1 MDLKIAATHVA
12 ANLGRGIVTSLDHGD
27 SLNRDFNT
35 SSSVAKSVLELAV
48 IIWQKIKGDDVKMR
62 IVNDKAFEYD
72 IERRIPNFGKARNLL
87 GFRAS
92 TC

>member
-1 MDLKIAATHVA
+1 M
-12 ANLGRGIVTSLDHGD
+12 
-27 SLNRDFNT
+27 
-35 SSSVAKSVLELAV
+35 

-62 IVNDKAFEYD
+62 IVNDEAFEYD